1 MGWVDLLLSPDKAT
15 KEEIGPA
22 AKFGLTVVVVVV
34 PEVPVEM
41 APTHQLDREA

>member
-1 MGWVDLLLSPDKAT
+1 MLSTVKFVMEPVGAVIVPFAVMLDAT
-15 KEEIGPA
+15 SEP
-22 AKFGLTVVVVVV
+22 V